1 MIQVHL
7 IQNVIEVKVLKAREY
22 QPRPWTKGLEEFKST
37 WVHTTFRLAGRNND
51 IFEGFVLT
59 IHSYCAGDGGGCRMV
74 MLKLSSK
81 YFSKPLRTSH
91 PSNWAHRLPTTE
103 EMLEKRHAK
112 ALADVPMKRFCG
124 GQLRQWMLTAVSEDK
139 ECSQESQYTP
149 LSQFFI
155 DVVEQGPAQLLGERP
170 LQRFAGLGLDPHG

>member
-7 IQNVIEVKVLKAREY
+7 TQNVIEVKVLKAREY
-22 QPRPWTKGLEEFKST
+22 QPRPWTKGLEELKST

-59 IHSYCAGDGGGCRMV
+59 IHSYCAGDGGGCKMV

-81 YFSKPLRTSH
+81 YFSKPIRTSH
-91 PSNWAHRLPTTE
+91 PSKWAHRLPTTE

-112 ALADVPMKRFCG
+112 ALADVPRKRFCR
-124 GQLRQWMLTAVSEDK
+124 GQLRQWMLSWQQFQKTRSVPRNRN
-139 ECSQESQYTP
+139 TH
-149 LSQFFI
+149 LS
-155 DVVEQGPAQLLGERP
+155 LSSSSM
-170 LQRFAGLGLDPHG
+170 